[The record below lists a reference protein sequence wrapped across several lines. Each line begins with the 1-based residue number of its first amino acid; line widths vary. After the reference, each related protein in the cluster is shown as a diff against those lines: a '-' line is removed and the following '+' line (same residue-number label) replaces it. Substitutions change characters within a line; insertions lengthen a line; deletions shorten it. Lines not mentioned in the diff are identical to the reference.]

1 MRINPADEGAQP
13 VEPKRSKD
21 VKRVKNGS
29 FGYFL
34 EEEEEKDLNMIV
46 EEIIESGNALSRSP
60 TEENMNT
67 YKKKIR
73 AFLTVIKNHL
83 YKFSEVKNFEDKKTR
98 FYFIV
103 DEIDKK
109 LEELSKK
116 IMESEKSTIYF
127 ASKIGEINGLIM
139 DLYR

>member
-13 VEPKRSKD
+13 VEPKRTKD
-21 VKRVKNGS
+21 VKKLKNG
-29 FGYFL
+29 FEYFL
-34 EEEEEKDLNMIV
+34 EEEEEKDLNLIV

-60 TEENMNT
+60 TEENMNV

-73 AFLTVIKNHL
+73 SFLAIVKKRL
-83 YKFSEVKNFEDKKTR
+83 YKFSEVKNFEEKKTR

-103 DEIDKK
+103 DQIDKQI
-109 LEELSKK
+109 EELSKK

>member
-13 VEPKRSKD
+13 VESKRSKD
-21 VKRVKNGS
+21 VKKLKNES

-34 EEEEEKDLNMIV
+34 DEEEEKDLNIII

-60 TEENMNT
+60 TEENMNV

-73 AFLTVIKNHL
+73 AFLVVIKNHL
-83 YKFSEVKNFEDKKTR
+83 YRFSEVKNFEDKKTR

-116 IMESEKSTIYF
+116 IIESEKSTIYF